1 MRRRQLKILKE
12 LSSAHQPVT
21 SDQLASLIE
30 VSSRTIR
37 KDIKALNDELEQS
50 GAYIYALK
58 GKGFELVVKD
68 KRLFDQYVQE
78 LDPTFNQNLDLPDTP
93 IERIKYLLNLI
104 LRNNEPIKLDDL
116 SEQIHVSRSTLQADL
131 KSIRPLLERYSLTV
145 ISRPNYGL
153 ILQGTELNRRF
164 AISEYLYDHR
174 EIGPNL
180 IQLKQVSAIA
190 EMNETT
196 LNDIWIILLY
206 QIEVNKIV
214 LSDIALN
221 NLFVHIVIAYKR
233 IKEGY
238 SVNLIK
244 QELADIQ
251 TQKEYE
257 VAQKIIMQIQEVLG
271 VSFPEI
277 EIAYIAIH
285 LLGTKLV
292 NTSLTLDG
300 SNDQV
305 VNPEILQLVE
315 DILKRIQKELS
326 LQLTQDRE
334 LKISLALHLKP
345 AINRYKYNMN
355 IRNPMLEDIKSH
367 YPLAFEAGIT
377 AATVINQ
384 TLSVEIDENEVA
396 YIALHLGAAIER
408 VKENLS
414 LKKCYIVCASGIGSS
429 KLIQYKLKSEFRSE
443 IEVLGTTEL
452 YRLKEIPYPDID
464 FIISAVPINEPL
476 PVPVLEV
483 NAILSQVDLNNIKQF
498 IKSDH
503 SNPLTF
509 IDEEHTFLN
518 QSFRSKEEIFLFLM
532 DQLKEKHAL
541 SEDYIEQLE
550 KREEIV
556 PTAYGNY
563 VSIPHP
569 ITPQTSTTFLTFCTL
584 KQPIQWGERK
594 VQFVCLL
601 NVEKDSLEDLQR
613 LYDVL
618 GKIVNTPSIVSKLLQ
633 CETYA
638 EFIETIQINT

>member
-116 SEQIHVSRSTLQADL
+116 SEQIHVGRSTLQADL

-300 SNDQV
+300 SNEQV

-367 YPLAFEAGIT
+367 YPLKSTKMKSLI
-377 AATVINQ
+377 
-384 TLSVEIDENEVA
+384 LP
-396 YIALHLGAAIER
+396 YI
-408 VKENLS
+408 
-414 LKKCYIVCASGIGSS
+414 
-429 KLIQYKLKSEFRSE
+429 
-443 IEVLGTTEL
+443 
-452 YRLKEIPYPDID
+452 
-464 FIISAVPINEPL
+464 
-476 PVPVLEV
+476 LE
-483 NAILSQVDLNNIKQF
+483 
-498 IKSDH
+498 
-503 SNPLTF
+503 
-509 IDEEHTFLN
+509 
-518 QSFRSKEEIFLFLM
+518 
-532 DQLKEKHAL
+532 
-541 SEDYIEQLE
+541 
-550 KREEIV
+550 
-556 PTAYGNY
+556 
-563 VSIPHP
+563 
-569 ITPQTSTTFLTFCTL
+569 
-584 KQPIQWGERK
+584 
-594 VQFVCLL
+594 
-601 NVEKDSLEDLQR
+601 QR
-613 LYDVL
+613 
-618 GKIVNTPSIVSKLLQ
+618 
-633 CETYA
+633 
-638 EFIETIQINT
+638 

>member
-1 MRRRQLKILKE
+1 M
-12 LSSAHQPVT
+12 
-21 SDQLASLIE
+21 
-30 VSSRTIR
+30 
-37 KDIKALNDELEQS
+37 
-50 GAYIYALK
+50 
-58 GKGFELVVKD
+58 
-68 KRLFDQYVQE
+68 
-78 LDPTFNQNLDLPDTP
+78 
-93 IERIKYLLNLI
+93 
-104 LRNNEPIKLDDL
+104 
-116 SEQIHVSRSTLQADL
+116 
-131 KSIRPLLERYSLTV
+131 
-145 ISRPNYGL
+145 
-153 ILQGTELNRRF
+153 
-164 AISEYLYDHR
+164 
-174 EIGPNL
+174 
-180 IQLKQVSAIA
+180 
-190 EMNETT
+190 
-196 LNDIWIILLY
+196 
-206 QIEVNKIV
+206 
-214 LSDIALN
+214 
-221 NLFVHIVIAYKR
+221 
-233 IKEGY
+233 
-238 SVNLIK
+238 
-244 QELADIQ
+244 
-251 TQKEYE
+251 
-257 VAQKIIMQIQEVLG
+257 
-271 VSFPEI
+271 
-277 EIAYIAIH
+277 
-285 LLGTKLV
+285 
-292 NTSLTLDG
+292 
-300 SNDQV
+300 
-305 VNPEILQLVE
+305 
-315 DILKRIQKELS
+315 
-326 LQLTQDRE
+326 
-334 LKISLALHLKP
+334 
-345 AINRYKYNMN
+345 
-355 IRNPMLEDIKSH
+355 
-367 YPLAFEAGIT
+367 
-377 AATVINQ
+377 
-384 TLSVEIDENEVA
+384 
-396 YIALHLGAAIER
+396 
-408 VKENLS
+408 
-414 LKKCYIVCASGIGSS
+414 KKCYIVCASGIGSS

-550 KREEIV
+550 KREEIA

-584 KQPIQWGERK
+584 KQPVQWGERK